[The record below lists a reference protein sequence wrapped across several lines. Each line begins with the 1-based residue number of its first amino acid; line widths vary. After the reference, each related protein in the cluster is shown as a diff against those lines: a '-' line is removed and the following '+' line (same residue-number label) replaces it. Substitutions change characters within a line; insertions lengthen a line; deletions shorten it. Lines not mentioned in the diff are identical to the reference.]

1 MELNMKIYFA
11 CSITGGRQNEA
22 VYAAIVQ
29 ALQVAGFDV
38 PTAELASP
46 EVVALEEVVD
56 PVEVYTRDVAWI
68 EASRALVAEIST
80 PSHGVGYEIGY
91 ALNRGLP
98 VLCLYREGEKI
109 SKMIS
114 GNKAEGL
121 EVSAYR
127 NSAEAVQAVQKFLSR
142 L

>member
-1 MELNMKIYFA
+1 MKIYFA

-22 VYAAIVQ
+22 VYAAIVETLE
-29 ALQVAGFDV
+29 AAGFDV
-38 PTAELASP
+38 PTAVLASP

-91 ALNRGLP
+91 ALNRGKP
-98 VLCLYREGEKI
+98 VLCLFRRGTKI

-114 GNKAEGL
+114 GNKHEGL
-121 EVSAYR
+121 KIASYGD
-127 NSAEAVQAVQKFLSR
+127 SAEAVAAVQHFLAR
-142 L
+142 F

>member
-1 MELNMKIYFA
+1 MKIYFA

-29 ALQVAGFDV
+29 TLQAAGYEV
-38 PTAELASP
+38 PTAVLATP
-46 EVVALEEVVD
+46 EVVALEEIVD
-56 PVEVYTRDVAWI
+56 AVEVYTRDVAWI

-98 VLCLYREGEKI
+98 VLCLHRKGAKI

-114 GNKAEGL
+114 GNTSDGL
-121 EVSAYR
+121 EVAAYSNR
-127 NSAEAVQAVQKFLSR
+127 AEASQAVRDFVSR

>member
-22 VYAAIVQ
+22 VYAAIVR
-29 ALQVAGFDV
+29 AMQVAGFDV

-114 GNKAEGL
+114 GNEAEGL

>member
-1 MELNMKIYFA
+1 MKIYFA

-22 VYAAIVQ
+22 VYAAIVKTLE
-29 ALQVAGFDV
+29 AAGFDV
-38 PTAELASP
+38 PTAVLASP

-91 ALNRGLP
+91 ALNRGKP
-98 VLCLYREGEKI
+98 VLCLFRRGTKI

-114 GNKAEGL
+114 GNKHEGL
-121 EVSAYR
+121 KIASYGD
-127 NSAEAVQAVQKFLSR
+127 SAEAVAAVGHFLAR